1 MRQMESPKGSAGD
14 LRGQKCRAGK
24 GVVRGHARG
33 GGHAE
38 DNKKTAPYHMA
49 LSFVGSRRLP
59 IFPGRLQPSIVGV

>member
-1 MRQMESPKGSAGD
+1 MESPKGNAGD
-14 LRGQKCRAGK
+14 LRGKKCRAGK

-33 GGHAE
+33 GHAE
-38 DNKKTAPYHMA
+38 DNKETAPCDMA

>member
-1 MRQMESPKGSAGD
+1 MRA
-14 LRGQKCRAGK
+14 
-24 GVVRGHARG
+24 

-38 DNKKTAPYHMA
+38 DNKKTAPCDMA